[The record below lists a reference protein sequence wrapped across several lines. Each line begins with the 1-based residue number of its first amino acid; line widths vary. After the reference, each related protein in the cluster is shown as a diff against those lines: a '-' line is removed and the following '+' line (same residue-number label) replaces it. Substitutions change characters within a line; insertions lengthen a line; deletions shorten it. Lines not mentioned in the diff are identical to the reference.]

1 MAHDRPQ
8 ARPAAWQAMAAM
20 KISGSGPTA
29 GANQRRR
36 VANGTGV
43 GTGSAFAEHVGGRPA
58 QLTGIA
64 PSAPLA
70 TLDGVLAVQEVEDAT
85 AERRRATRHGHSLLD
100 ELSALQLGM
109 VDGWVSE
116 GALQRLAGLVDGL
129 RPGTTEPQLAALLD
143 AIELRAA
150 VELAKLRRDG

>member
-1 MAHDRPQ
+1 
-8 ARPAAWQAMAAM
+8 MAAM

-29 GANQRRR
+29 GANQRPR

-70 TLDGVLAVQEVEDAT
+70 TLDGVLAVQEAEDAT

-109 VDGWVSE
+109 VDGWVTE
-116 GALQRLAGLVDGL
+116 GALREEPDSG
-129 RPGTTEPQLAALLD
+129 PGSHAA
-143 AIELRAA
+143 RAA
-150 VELAKLRRDG
+150 AQARALRHDDPRLQAEWDRDVVRRAQHARRHRHQHV